1 MVRCVTHLQRYQQ
14 CMAQLLQCINLD
26 TRSFQKA
33 AKLKV
38 GCCLSTRELLCWQ
51 AAMGSQF
58 CPFATA
64 AVGADPV

>member
-1 MVRCVTHLQRYQQ
+1 
-14 CMAQLLQCINLD
+14 MAQLLQCIILD